1 MSERKTLFADI
12 VLPVPIRNEFTYRV
26 PFEMNDFVSAG
37 MRVVV
42 TFGKNKLYTGIISKV
57 HEVAPQHYQ
66 AKYIE
71 HLLDERPIVTR
82 QQYQFWRWI
91 AAYYMAPIGDVMNA
105 ALPSNFKLASETKL
119 VLHPEFDGKTENLN
133 DRQVAIVEALQVQET
148 LDLKTISE
156 IVAIKTI
163 HPMINELIHRRIVI
177 SVEELNHKYT
187 PKTAVFYFFATVFQS
202 EQALHE
208 LLSDLEQK
216 KGTTKQI
223 EALIA
228 MLQLGDF
235 SSGYHLPVSKKAL
248 EEKNVSL
255 SALQTLE
262 KKGILVSERLQLDRI
277 QGQNTTQQVQ
287 KELSAAQARAL
298 TEIRSHFESLDY
310 CLLHGVTGS
319 GKTEIYVELITEQ
332 LQKGKQVLFLL
343 PEIALTTQLIQ
354 RLSAYFGDLVGV
366 YHSKFNQNERVE
378 IWNHVLSND
387 PTKFRIILGARSS
400 IFLPFQDLGLII
412 VDEEHESSFK
422 QYDPSPRYQARDSA
436 LVLAKL
442 FHAKVVLGSATPSV
456 ETFYLARQGKYG
468 LVTLNE
474 RFGGLQMPEIFCADI
489 KKERQ
494 QRSMKSHFTSFL
506 LEHMH
511 AALDNQEQVILFQN
525 RRGYSPSW
533 NCQVCNW
540 TPKCRSCDV
549 SLTYHKHTN
558 SLKCHYCGYSSAP
571 VGTCQSCGSNQLKMS
586 GFGTEKIEED
596 LEIMF
601 PDKVVARLDLD
612 ATRTKNA
619 YATII
624 QDFEERKIDIL
635 IGTQMITKGLDFD
648 NVSLVGILDADQL
661 LNRPDFRAFERGY
674 HLMSQVAGRAGRKR
688 KRGTV
693 IIQTGQPEH
702 WIIRR
707 VMEHDFDGFYTNEI
721 VERRNFFYP
730 PFYKLIQITLKHKEK
745 QELMAAA
752 NALSFD
758 LREVFKERVIGPEF
772 PLIERIQNQFI
783 MGIKLKIER
792 DAPQARIKEK
802 IQEMIDHF
810 FTKPRH
816 KSVRIS
822 VDVDPA

>member
-1 MSERKTLFADI
+1 
-12 VLPVPIRNEFTYRV
+12 
-26 PFEMNDFVSAG
+26 MNDFVSAG

-387 PTKFRIILGARSS
+387 PTKFRVILGARSS

-494 QRSMKSHFTSFL
+494 QRTMKSHFTSFL

-624 QDFEERKIDIL
+624 QEFEERKIDIL

>member
-1 MSERKTLFADI
+1 
-12 VLPVPIRNEFTYRV
+12 
-26 PFEMNDFVSAG
+26 MNDFVSAG

-163 HPMINELIHRRIVI
+163 HPMISELIHRRIVI

-494 QRSMKSHFTSFL
+494 QRTMKSHFTSFL

-549 SLTYHKHTN
+549 SLTYHKHSN